1 MAHAPE
7 EEVVFDAGV
16 AVERRRRPLAVLRG
30 LADWSV
36 AALFFAV
43 VSFAAL
49 PMGANR
55 DWAWA
60 PIAVMPGRARR
71 PRRLWG
77 GDQQRF
83 RGEPGR
89 A

>member
-1 MAHAPE
+1 MRGSSGAAI
-7 EEVVFDAGV
+7 
-16 AVERRRRPLAVLRG
+16 RWSVLRG

-60 PIAVMPGRARR
+60 PIAVILGA
-71 PRRLWG
+71 LAVLVACGG

-83 RGEPGR
+83 RGERGR

>member
-7 EEVVFDAGV
+7 EEIVFDGGEA
-16 AVERRRRPLAVLRG
+16 AAQRRSPLMVVRG
-30 LADWSV
+30 LFDWVV

-55 DWAWA
+55 GWAWA
-60 PIAVMPGRARR
+60 PITVMISVLAVVATPRDGSR
-71 PRRLWG
+71 PR
-77 GDQQRF
+77 F
-83 RGEPGR
+83 EVS
-89 A
+89 